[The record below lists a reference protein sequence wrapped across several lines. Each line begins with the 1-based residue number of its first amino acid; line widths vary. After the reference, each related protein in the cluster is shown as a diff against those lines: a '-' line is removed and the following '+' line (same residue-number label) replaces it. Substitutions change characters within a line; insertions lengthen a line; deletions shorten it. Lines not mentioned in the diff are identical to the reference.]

1 LGGAVCGSV
10 FVRLLLNRL
19 QGNGSRFPKC
29 SVLVGLSAVLFA
41 VCCSL
46 FIGIGTGQRLTRLL
60 LFALLD
66 NINNQD
72 APHRIVCSCFFSY
85 FIRFKVGHQSW

>member
-41 VCCSL
+41 VRFSLGLVQVNGSHGFYCSL
-46 FIGIGTGQRLTRLL
+46 F
-60 LFALLD
+60 LLD
-66 NINNQD
+66 NTSNQD
-72 APHRIVCSCFFSY
+72 APHRIVCSCFLLGVVVMPSHDA
-85 FIRFKVGHQSW
+85 RLK